1 VATNPEERPEER
13 QRRELE
19 EIRRKFTEVGAR
31 LVPAFEPPTPAD
43 REQPPHALPPAPP
56 LDQPARPGW
65 QWLVAAALVF
75 VLGTGLGY
83 LLPRPG
89 AGAQPVP
96 PSTQPPATTLVAPR
110 TTTPPPPPP
119 SAVVPPA
126 CLETARRGDETINL
140 LVRNVRNRRLA
151 EVLKAYTL
159 ASQACRKEAS
169 P

>member
-1 VATNPEERPEER
+1 MANDDTGDREQP
-13 QRRELE
+13 QRELE

-43 REQPPHALPPAPP
+43 RERPPALAPPAPP
-56 LDQPARPGW
+56 PAQPARPRW
-65 QWLVAAALVF
+65 QWPVAAALVF
-75 VLGTGLGY
+75 VVGTGLGY

-89 AGAQPVP
+89 AGAQPAP
-96 PSTQPPATTLVAPR
+96 PSTKPPATTLAAPQ
-110 TTTPPPPPP
+110 TTTPPPP

-126 CLETARRGDETINL
+126 CLETARKGDQTINL